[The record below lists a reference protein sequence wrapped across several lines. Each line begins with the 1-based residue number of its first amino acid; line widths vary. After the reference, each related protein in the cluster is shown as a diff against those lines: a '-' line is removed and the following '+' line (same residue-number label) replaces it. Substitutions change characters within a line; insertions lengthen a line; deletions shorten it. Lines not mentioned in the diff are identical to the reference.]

1 MRYDIRVTNK
11 ETKTVWNHDGITKE
25 EISWIQCNANLIVEI
40 RSETSDSNYYQRDSR
55 HQQREEQE

>member
-11 ETKTVWNHDGITKE
+11 ETKTVWNHDGLTKE

-40 RSETSDSNYYQRDSR
+40 RSEVSDSNYYQRDSR
-55 HQQREEQE
+55 HQQRDEQE

>member
-1 MRYDIRVTNK
+1 MRYNIRVTNR
-11 ETKTVWNHDGITKE
+11 ETKTVWNHDGLTKE

-40 RSETSDSNYYQRDSR
+40 RSEVSENSYYQRDSR

>member
-11 ETKTVWNHDGITKE
+11 ETKTVWNHDGLTKE

-40 RSETSDSNYYQRDSR
+40 RSEVSDNGHYQRDSR
-55 HQQREEQE
+55 HHQREEQE